1 MPYCIHC
8 GKENPEDARFCS
20 GCGKP
25 ISSSTPSGERKQ
37 IYDGVIHK
45 CPNCGEILNSFIT
58 TCPSC
63 GYEIRG
69 AQSSK
74 TVKEFADKLDTL
86 TATKQETAR
95 QRFWREEFTSAHHKN
110 DEQKIELIKNFVIP
124 TTKEDVLEFMSYAI
138 GNINTTVLADDNYQ
152 ARTERALSE
161 AWIAKLDQAYS
172 KAVVLF
178 GNDPAFEPVKQL
190 YLAKK
195 EEIRR
200 ADKTK
205 ERKSK
210 APLMWGAIMFIALII
225 GMIAL
230 MKYGGH

>member
-1 MPYCIHC
+1 MPYCIYC
-8 GKENPEDARFCS
+8 GKENPGDARFCS

-25 ISSSTPSGERKQ
+25 VASSAPSDERRQ
-37 IYDGVIHK
+37 VYDGVIHK

-63 GYEIRG
+63 GWELRDIR
-69 AQSSK
+69 SSK
-74 TVKEFADKLDTL
+74 TVKDLSNKLDTL
-86 TATKQETAR
+86 TATKQETTR

-138 GNINTTVLADDNYQ
+138 GNVNTSVLTDDDYRT
-152 ARTERALSE
+152 RTERAISE

-178 GNDPAFEPVKQL
+178 GSDSAFEPVKQL

-195 EEIRR
+195 EEIRK
-200 ADKTK
+200 ADKTR
-205 ERKSK
+205 ERKDR
-210 APLMWGAIMFIALII
+210 APLVAAVVFMMILLAGMVLLI
-225 GMIAL
+225 
-230 MKYGGH
+230 KFGG